1 VTRRSV
7 IESGRTDIRATSGV
21 EATILTN
28 NMLCGQSSSRIV
40 GRRLLTAAT
49 RAATATNCKATK
61 TTATPRLATA
71 VFPRGWAISSSR
83 AATTLVLADGG
94 LVDGSA
100 TCQAVTAARQL
111 GNDQLVLL
119 SVVSDIAN
127 TDVSASTMSST
138 MIPQGT
144 DKLLRVL
151 VSCDGSAVVLP
162 ETVATAVSDA
172 VAANTDI
179 THVVSTST
187 KYGNTIV
194 PRIAALLNA
203 SPVTDVVAV
212 ESSDTMVR
220 PMYAGNV
227 LCRVQMTDA
236 TKVLSIR
243 PTAFEKAPLLDNSSA
258 NVPVETSSMP
268 AFEGSVFVS
277 ESVSGGGDDARPD
290 LGSAT
295 MVVSGGR
302 GMGSTENFA
311 LLEQLADAL
320 GSGNAA
326 LGASRA
332 AVDAGMAPND
342 WQVGQTGKVVAPDL
356 YIAVGISG
364 AIQHLSGMK
373 DSKTIVAIN
382 KDADAPIFS
391 VADYGLVADLFVAVP
406 ELTSKLKS
414 G

>member
-1 VTRRSV
+1 
-7 IESGRTDIRATSGV
+7 
-21 EATILTN
+21 
-28 NMLCGQSSSRIV
+28 MLCCQSSSSII
-40 GRRLLTAAT
+40 GRRILAAT
-49 RAATATNCKATK
+49 RAVTASRA
-61 TTATPRLATA
+61 A
-71 VFPRGWAISSSR
+71 VNAITLPCWSAKDSLCAFSKLTVSSR

-94 LVDGSA
+94 LVDGAA

-119 SVVSDIAN
+119 SVVSE
-127 TDVSASTMSST
+127 SAIGTIPVPH

-151 VSCDGSAVVLP
+151 VSDGAMVLP

-194 PRIAALLNA
+194 PRIAALLDA
-203 SPVTDVVAV
+203 SPVTDVVSV

-227 LCRVQMTDA
+227 LCRVQMTDSC
-236 TKVLSIR
+236 KVLSIR
-243 PTAFEKAPLLDNSSA
+243 PTAFEKAPLQDNASSSSSTT
-258 NVPVETSSMP
+258 VPVETTTMP
-268 AFEGSVFVS
+268 AFDGSVFVS
-277 ESVSGGGDDARPD
+277 EAVSGGGDARPD

-320 GSGNAA
+320 GSGNVA

-391 VADYGLVADLFVAVP
+391 VSDYGLVADLFEAVP

>member
-1 VTRRSV
+1 
-7 IESGRTDIRATSGV
+7 
-21 EATILTN
+21 
-28 NMLCGQSSSRIV
+28 MLCCQGSSRIV
-40 GRRLLTAAT
+40 GRRLLAARACSVATASRAAKTTTPLLAAT
-49 RAATATNCKATK
+49 WTALF
-61 TTATPRLATA
+61 PRL
-71 VFPRGWAISSSR
+71 WASSISSR

-94 LVDGSA
+94 MVDGAA

-119 SVVSDIAN
+119 SVVSENSNAA
-127 TDVSASTMSST
+127 SATTTT

-151 VSCDGSAVVLP
+151 VASDGSAVVLP

-172 VAANTDI
+172 VAAHTDI

-194 PRIAALLNA
+194 PRLAALLNA

-236 TKVLSIR
+236 TCKVLSIR
-243 PTAFEKAPLLDNSSA
+243 PTAFEKAPLQDNTNNA
-258 NVPVETSSMP
+258 VPVETTTMK
-268 AFEGSVFVS
+268 AFDGSTFVS
-277 ESVSGGGDDARPD
+277 ESVSGGGGEARPD
-290 LGSAT
+290 LGSAN

-320 GSGNAA
+320 GSNGNSAAA

-382 KDADAPIFS
+382 KDAEAPIFS

-414 G
+414 GA